1 MPGART
7 WRAADSILDQAE
19 HKQCQ
24 DRLRDN
30 LTAAGAPATNARAC
44 PGRSSVVNRYQ

>member
-7 WRAADSILDQAE
+7 WRAADSIPDQAE

-30 LTAAGAPATNARAC
+30 LTAAGAPATMRVPAQED
-44 PGRSSVVNRYQ
+44 PLL